1 MIKNK
6 IAVLLLLIFAGSVF
20 LTRANADDVISQPDF
35 SSSQSEGWGSF
46 AAAIGI
52 ASGTIS
58 EFGTTTAALGNYMF
72 AYLGWEC
79 DMEVKDYGAPEWCN
93 QIVRLTPVGTTAL
106 GDRDWAT
113 VFQNPHQAVDGDV
126 QLFYVDPYGGSPI
139 MGFGTSANTTPNL
152 SWGWT
157 CGPYCRNGGTLGGT
171 SGDFVPYFEMGP
183 QADPPGISSLG
194 QSVSGGGAIPEGGT
208 VFGRSVSLTA
218 TFVSAVRD
226 PIIMQVEVEPIGTQ
240 FNGLPSASSVAAV
253 SSGTVS
259 VTVPGLADGG
269 YRWSA
274 RVVDASTSESSRWTE
289 FLPDGTLADFTV
301 QAPKE
306 PIVFIPGIV
315 GSRLTR
321 AADGKEIWP
330 DIGDM
335 LMSPGDEYLDDLA
348 LAPDGSQISGKEM
361 TASSVIDQESVLG
374 ISIPFYEKTLQAFE
388 ADGYD
393 PGTTLFT
400 FPYDWRLSGKDTVAS
415 LANTIA
421 AARAA
426 SQSGK
431 ISIIGYSMGGLVAK
445 EYLAGLQDTS
455 FVDKLILAGAP
466 QLGAPETFKVLNYG
480 DNLGFQIPVLNI
492 DILNHGE
499 IKKIAQNMPAIY
511 ELLPSRAYIADDGGY
526 VQDFR
531 NGGSSVLDYD
541 ATNRLM
547 LANPTDSR
555 NGQLLAAADALHG
568 GIDDAPAN
576 APDVYNI
583 VGCAEPT
590 ISEYHIYDNGVVD
603 VSRSTGDGTVPLMSA
618 MDRADGFKNYFI
630 SGSETGITHTN
641 LVSDP
646 RTLALITAILGG
658 TASSFTL
665 PDGFSTSLNSCSGG
679 SGSVEFSAYSATEL
693 VIQNSAGLSTGIDAS
708 GTVDLGIPD
717 STYEAIGDNYFIM
730 VPAGGAYHLIAESSS
745 LENMV
750 VKAKEYDGSSAT
762 QTATY
767 VVSST
772 PSKNQGSDAGT
783 TTADLAFTDFS
794 SPAQLTVTENGNA
807 TSAVSIAPITV
818 ASSNDFAPPDISISG
833 ISTSS
838 LRGSTS
844 TVSFS
849 ASDTDSGIASVSA
862 TLNGVPIASG
872 DTLTF
877 TQTGENVFRVEA
889 MDNAGNP
896 SAKEIDFTVSAPI
909 PIETSFSPVADTYI
923 DDNAPDANHGG
934 DAILRLRAR
943 GKDRSLIK
951 FDQAAILN
959 VVGSSSIVS
968 ATLTFAVAKNWENW
982 AASGSLALH
991 RITAPWTEASA
1002 TWNSENPA
1010 GGASWAADP
1019 SATTTVSNDTTS
1031 TVSFDVTADARAFL
1045 NGTEN
1050 DGWILKKVDE
1060 CAPGV
1065 MDFGSRE
1072 SETPPVLKI
1081 VLG

>member
-1 MIKNK
+1 
-6 IAVLLLLIFAGSVF
+6 
-20 LTRANADDVISQPDF
+20 
-35 SSSQSEGWGSF
+35 
-46 AAAIGI
+46 
-52 ASGTIS
+52 
-58 EFGTTTAALGNYMF
+58 
-72 AYLGWEC
+72 
-79 DMEVKDYGAPEWCN
+79 
-93 QIVRLTPVGTTAL
+93 
-106 GDRDWAT
+106 
-113 VFQNPHQAVDGDV
+113 
-126 QLFYVDPYGGSPI
+126 
-139 MGFGTSANTTPNL
+139 
-152 SWGWT
+152 
-157 CGPYCRNGGTLGGT
+157 
-171 SGDFVPYFEMGP
+171 
-183 QADPPGISSLG
+183 
-194 QSVSGGGAIPEGGT
+194 
-208 VFGRSVSLTA
+208 
-218 TFVSAVRD
+218 
-226 PIIMQVEVEPIGTQ
+226 
-240 FNGLPSASSVAAV
+240 
-253 SSGTVS
+253 
-259 VTVPGLADGG
+259 
-269 YRWSA
+269 
-274 RVVDASTSESSRWTE
+274 
-289 FLPDGTLADFTV
+289 
-301 QAPKE
+301 
-306 PIVFIPGIV
+306 
-315 GSRLTR
+315 
-321 AADGKEIWP
+321 
-330 DIGDM
+330 
-335 LMSPGDEYLDDLA
+335 
-348 LAPDGSQISGKEM
+348 
-361 TASSVIDQESVLG
+361 
-374 ISIPFYEKTLQAFE
+374 
-388 ADGYD
+388 
-393 PGTTLFT
+393 
-400 FPYDWRLSGKDTVAS
+400 
-415 LANTIA
+415 
-421 AARAA
+421 
-426 SQSGK
+426 
-431 ISIIGYSMGGLVAK
+431 
-445 EYLAGLQDTS
+445 
-455 FVDKLILAGAP
+455 
-466 QLGAPETFKVLNYG
+466 
-480 DNLGFQIPVLNI
+480 
-492 DILNHGE
+492 
-499 IKKIAQNMPAIY
+499 MPAIY